1 MKTFK
6 IDIQETLS
14 RIIDIEASSS
24 EEAISIAQKMYET
37 TEIVLDYDD
46 FVDCNISD
54 LENQPFEQVKEAKLL
69 LESNGF
75 QAEELWSIYDVKQ
88 TFNCTH
94 DQAMQVLKAALT
106 NENVMFYIFD
116 EISRQATEMGLT
128 LKD

>member
-6 IDIQETLS
+6 IDVKETLS
-14 RIIDIEASSS
+14 RIIDIEASSP

-37 TEIVLDYDD
+37 TEIVLDYND

-54 LENQPFEQVKEAKLL
+54 LENQPFEQVREAKLL

-75 QAEELWSIYDVKQ
+75 QVENLWNIYDVKQ
-88 TFNCTH
+88 RFECTH

-106 NENVMFYIFD
+106 NDYVMSTISECINIAAENI
-116 EISRQATEMGLT
+116 GLNP
-128 LKD
+128 KD